1 MKLYCARAQNEVFWR
16 RYFLCGAF
24 FKTKDIVILRS
35 SFKKRTT
42 RKRARQKLHFVPARS
57 IVIIPLILLFFCPTL
72 FAMNPND
79 KPSKATI
86 YSSKAGCMACHQAE
100 ILPEKPIKKKSYKK
114 KHVRQQNL

>member
-1 MKLYCARAQNEVFWR
+1 
-16 RYFLCGAF
+16 
-24 FKTKDIVILRS
+24 
-35 SFKKRTT
+35 
-42 RKRARQKLHFVPARS
+42 
-57 IVIIPLILLFFCPTL
+57 
-72 FAMNPND
+72 MNPND